1 MDHYRLSDEL
11 RQQLLENA
19 AWGKAGVT
27 PRLDEGE
34 SIDEVT
40 VTHPSGKTTE
50 VTPEQAKNRAEYAR
64 RQRDGS
70 APREAKPRK
79 AEARYEEDAEYEDA
93 EGSEELEEAVH
104 VCPLC
109 VSQLDQPLDEESIL
123 EHLNVV
129 MGLVDRLTQLQ
140 EGEED
145 IESVIDETLAE
156 LLFQD
161 LEEE

>member
-27 PRLDEGE
+27 PRLDEKK
-34 SIDEVT
+34 DADM
-40 VTHPSGKTTE
+40 PKKGKKAKKE
-50 VTPEQAKNRAEYAR
+50 EPEMEM
-64 RQRDGS
+64 
-70 APREAKPRK
+70 
-79 AEARYEEDAEYEDA
+79 EDAEYED
-93 EGSEELEEAVH
+93 EGEELEEAVH

-109 VSQLDQPLDEESIL
+109 TSQLDESIDEERIL

-129 MGLVDRLTQLQ
+129 VGLVDRLTQLQ

-161 LEEE
+161 LDEE

>member
-34 SIDEVT
+34 SIDEVK
-40 VTHPSGKTTE
+40 VTLPSGETTE
-50 VTPEQAKNRAEYAR
+50 VTPEQAKARREYAKKSK
-64 RQRDGS
+64 GKYS
-70 APREAKPRK
+70 EK
-79 AEARYEEDAEYEDA
+79 YEDAEYEDA

-129 MGLVDRLTQLQ
+129 VGLVDRLTQLQ

-161 LEEE
+161 LDEE

>member
-27 PRLDEGE
+27 PRLDEKKSSCADDSEMPAKKKAKKKEMEMEEAEEVEGE
-34 SIDEVT
+34 
-40 VTHPSGKTTE
+40 G
-50 VTPEQAKNRAEYAR
+50 
-64 RQRDGS
+64 
-70 APREAKPRK
+70 
-79 AEARYEEDAEYEDA
+79 
-93 EGSEELEEAVH
+93 LEEAVH

-109 VSQLDQPLDEESIL
+109 TSQLDESIDEERIL

-129 MGLVDRLTQLQ
+129 VGLVDRLTQLQ

-161 LEEE
+161 LDEE

>member
-1 MDHYRLSDEL
+1 MDHMRLSDEL

-27 PRLDEGE
+27 PRLDE
-34 SIDEVT
+34 
-40 VTHPSGKTTE
+40 
-50 VTPEQAKNRAEYAR
+50 AKKA
-64 RQRDGS
+64 D
-70 APREAKPRK
+70 K
-79 AEARYEEDAEYEDA
+79 AEMKAEMKKKAKMKKKEEMEESEDYEDAEYA
-93 EGSEELEEAVH
+93 EELEEAAH

-109 VSQLDQPLDEESIL
+109 TSQLDEAIDEERIL

-129 MGLVDRLTQLQ
+129 VGLVDRLTQLQ

-161 LEEE
+161 LDEE